1 MTVTV
6 YTKKPC
12 VQCDAT
18 IRRLDK
24 NGIEYVLAE
33 FDEAAIA
40 RFKAEGHMKAPVV
53 VAGDRVWS
61 GYSPDRID
69 EQWDVVGAAAR
80 VFGER
85 ATDLVEREGLDDR
98 G

>member
-24 NGIEYVLAE
+24 NGIEYRLAE

-40 RFKAEGHMKAPVV
+40 WFKAEGHMQAPVV

-69 EQWDVVGAAAR
+69 ALMDVPVVRDVR
-80 VFGER
+80 VR

>member
-24 NGIEYVLAE
+24 NGTEYVLAE
-33 FDEAAIA
+33 FDEAATA
-40 RFKAEGHMKAPVV
+40 RFKAEGHLQAPVV

-69 EQWDVVGAAAR
+69 SLKAAPVVRDVR
-80 VFGER
+80 VR